1 MGLDLINSH
10 VAKIILAIEEGDS
23 INQVSRKTGGS
34 YGWTH
39 QWVERLEE
47 INVIERDRGIQ
58 IKDDEFAQDFEDLA
72 KMVLEREIDYDDAY
86 LLPNFSGLEYRYSHT
101 DAVYIWTEGGY
112 QIGRNQD
119 DYPIFIDVLEDD
131 INEWQAFF
139 NEFSLESNIEERIQD
154 GEPGIYYVLFPR
166 EEFEST
172 WSDSAS
178 VMPLDETVEWAKK
191 YEVNFQPALE
201 MLDEMYELELGVEY
215 RERNVMEQ

>member
-10 VAKIILAIEEGDS
+10 VAKIILATEEGDS
-23 INQVSRKTGGS
+23 INRISRKTGGS

-47 INVIERDRGIQ
+47 INVISREHGIH
-58 IKDDEFAQDFEDLA
+58 ITDKEFTDEFESLA
-72 KMVLEREIDYDDAY
+72 ETVLERGIGLEDAY

-101 DAVYIWTEGGY
+101 DAVYVWTEGGY

-119 DYPIFIDVLEDD
+119 DYPIFIDVLETEIDEWKEFFDD
-131 INEWQAFF
+131 
-139 NEFSLESNIEERIQD
+139 FSIQSSIEDRLQQ

-166 EEFEST
+166 EDFESE
-172 WSDSAS
+172 WFDSSS
-178 VMPLDETVEWAKK
+178 VMPLDETVEWAQK

-201 MLDEMYELELGVEY
+201 MLDGMYDLDLGVKY
-215 RERNVMEQ
+215 RERNVMQK

>member
-39 QWVERLEE
+39 QWVKRLEE
-47 INVIERDRGIQ
+47 INVIERDQGIQ
-58 IKDDEFAQDFEDLA
+58 IKDDEFAQDFENLA
-72 KMVLEREIDYDDAY
+72 KLVLEREIDYNDAY

-119 DYPIFIDVLEDD
+119 DYPIFVDVVQDD
-131 INEWQAFF
+131 ITEWQAFF
-139 NEFSLESNIEERIQD
+139 NEFSLESNIEERTQD

-166 EEFEST
+166 EEFESE

-178 VMPLDETVEWAKK
+178 VMPLDETVEWATT

-201 MLDEMYELELGVEY
+201 MLDKMYDLELGVEY